1 MHGSNINQGAQKE
14 QLMRRSFSIRNFM
27 LLLWVLLGSFTLRA
41 QNVGSLQGQVT
52 DPGGAFVIGAKVSA
66 TDTSSGVTRT
76 TQTDRSGEY
85 MFAQLAPGT
94 YKLEVLMNGFRG
106 YVASKVSVLVAT
118 PTSLD
123 VRLEL
128 GSVSQRV
135 IVESAAPALN
145 TQDATVGNAIGEQEV
160 KNLPLLARNVVNL
173 LTLQPGVVFTG
184 QSDTDRLSMGS
195 IATLD
200 AREGSVNGVRG
211 NQTNITVDGVD
222 ANDWQNQAAF
232 TSALPVTLDSVQE
245 FRVTTT
251 NANATNGLAGG
262 AQVQLV
268 TKNGSNEYHGNARW
282 YYRTTGTSANTFFN
296 NAITPPIER
305 GKDQRNIGGG
315 SLGGPIKKD
324 RLFFFV
330 DNEERREAVAAGASR
345 IVASDSLRAGVL
357 IYQCAN
363 PQTDCPNATTVGG
376 QAVPSGF
383 RGLSSTDLMNLDP
396 AGIGINPAMTTYM
409 GLFPH
414 GNDRTQ
420 GLDAGT
426 VDLSGNPVVANFI
439 GFRFNAPVLTFNNI
453 YIARF

>member
-1 MHGSNINQGAQKE
+1 MW
-14 QLMRRSFSIRNFM
+14 SFVSRN
-27 LLLWVLLGSFTLRA
+27 LLVSFVLVLFTVPSVCA
-41 QNVGSLQGQVT
+41 QNVGSLQGTVV
-52 DPGGAFVIGAKVSA
+52 DP
-66 TDTSSGVTRT
+66 
-76 TQTDRSGEY
+76 SGETVAEANITLIDLVNG
-85 MFAQLAPGT
+85 AQRTATTDAAGTFGFVQLNPGN
-94 YKLEVLMNGFRG
+94 YRLEISKEGFRTH
-106 YVASKVSVLVAT
+106 VEEHVSVLVAT
-118 PTSLD
+118 PTHLD
-123 VRLEL
+123 IHLEL
-128 GSVSQRV
+128 GSVTER
-135 IVESAAPALN
+135 ITVEVTEAPALN
-145 TQDATVGNAIGEQEV
+145 TQDATVGNSLGEREV
-160 KNLPLLARNVVNL
+160 GSLPFSARNVVNL

-184 QSDTDRLSMGS
+184 MSDTDKLSMGS

-200 AREGSVNGVRG
+200 QREGAVDGVRG
-211 NQTNITVDGVD
+211 NQTNVTVDGID

-315 SLGGPIKKD
+315 SLGGPIKKH
-324 RLFFFV
+324 RLFFV
-330 DNEERREAVAAGASR
+330 VESEERREAVAAGASR

-420 GLDAGT
+420 GL
-426 VDLSGNPVVANFI
+426 
-439 GFRFNAPVLTFNNI
+439 
-453 YIARF
+453 